1 MWARRDSR
9 PLGLSQTQGRVKT
22 ITQPALN
29 LIAVNPRVHK
39 KVGDPVRGRGGCA
52 RAGGGC
58 GTSEARHAAAE

>member
-39 KVGDPVRGRGGCA
+39 KVGIQFGG
-52 RAGGGC
+52 AGGVAPPRRATLPPNKLC
-58 GTSEARHAAAE
+58 L